1 MKQVFLT
8 APILAVSQASM
19 LFELSDHHLLNS
31 EEQLTPFESIAY
43 IQTFD
48 EVPIFGGAELR
59 AKMLEQTRKAKN
71 LIYGIDAIEL
81 TNNLQQGFQKVSK
94 TLSSGIQR
102 ISNKIVFSRASQG
115 ELQYE
120 ATFEELNSESGA
132 ISLL

>member
-71 LIYGIDAIEL
+71 LVYGVDAIEL

-102 ISNKIVFSRASQG
+102 ISNNIVFSRASQG

>member
-59 AKMLEQTRKAKN
+59 AKMLEQARKAKS
-71 LIYGIDAIEL
+71 LVYGVDAIEL
-81 TNNLQQGFQKVSK
+81 TNNLQQGF
-94 TLSSGIQR
+94 
-102 ISNKIVFSRASQG
+102 
-115 ELQYE
+115 
-120 ATFEELNSESGA
+120 
-132 ISLL
+132 

>member
-19 LFELSDHHLLNS
+19 LFELSEHHLLKS
-31 EEQLTPFESIAY
+31 QEQLTPFESIAF

-59 AKMLEQTRKAKN
+59 AQMLEQTRKAKN
-71 LIYGIDAIEL
+71 LIYGIDAVEL

-94 TLSSGIQR
+94 TVSSGI
-102 ISNKIVFSRASQG
+102 
-115 ELQYE
+115 
-120 ATFEELNSESGA
+120 
-132 ISLL
+132 

>member
-31 EEQLTPFESIAY
+31 EEQLTPFGSIAY

-71 LIYGIDAIEL
+71 LVYGVDAIEL